1 MADTDNKMLY
11 REKSLEEADSPEPL
25 NEYIK
30 VTTPGIWLVIAAVL
44 MLVIGIFAWII
55 LGSHVDPYSLLYN
68 LPRV

>member
-1 MADTDNKMLY
+1 MANTDNKMLF
-11 REKSLEEADSPEPL
+11 REKSLEAADSPEPL

-44 MLVIGIFAWII
+44 MLVIGILAWII
-55 LGSHVDPYSLLYN
+55 LGSQFDPYSLLYN

>member
-1 MADTDNKMLY
+1 MADTDNKMIF
-11 REKSLEEADSPEPL
+11 REKSLEAADSPEPL

-44 MLVIGIFAWII
+44 MLVIGILTWII
-55 LGSHVDPYSLLYN
+55 LGSQFDPYSLLYN